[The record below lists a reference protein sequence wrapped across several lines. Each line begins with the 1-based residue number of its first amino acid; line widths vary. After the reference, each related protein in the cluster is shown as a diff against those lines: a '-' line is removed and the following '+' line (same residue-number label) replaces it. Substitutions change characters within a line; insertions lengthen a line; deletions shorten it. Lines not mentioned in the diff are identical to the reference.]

1 MKKVMKKTIAMIMTT
16 TMLAATLCGCSAKNG
31 KNESKD
37 ANASTEETNTTS
49 GNQTEEGSTSDEKQI
64 TLKFWHTYGDS
75 EEAVFL
81 NTVIPLWNEKHPNIK
96 IDAVRQD
103 SSNYHQMIVSG
114 FGTGD
119 IPDVARIDIVNT
131 ASYAEQGGLVAL
143 SDYSDFAEIKDTYL
157 EAPLSTNYYQGSYY
171 GLPLDTNCKA
181 AVVNMNKMNEIG
193 LKEIPETMEE
203 FVEAAKTYGDY
214 TLSVSGTGDWDLYP
228 YFWLFGG
235 TLTDDG
241 YTKATGYLNS
251 EESINA
257 INTLIQL
264 HNDKV
269 LTIRDVDGTVD
280 AWDGISSGDFAMF
293 FEGPWYFGSY
303 DDTASKNIYP
313 GLIPSYNGRS
323 ASVVGG
329 ENIVV
334 FSTSKNKDAAYE
346 FSKFMTSEE
355 VQLAMLTAGQLP
367 VLKSMVD
374 NKEITDNPVWSVYMK
389 QMESA
394 MARIPSPNHTAI
406 GEIWSDTMANIFA
419 YGKDV
424 KTELDNAATLIDEQL
439 Q

>member
-1 MKKVMKKTIAMIMTT
+1 MRKVMKKTIAMMMTT
-16 TMLAATLCGCSAKNG
+16 TILASILCGCSAKNE
-31 KNESKD
+31 KNTSKD
-37 ANASTEETNTTS
+37 TNASTEETSSTS
-49 GNQTEEGSTSDEKQI
+49 GTQEEDAGTSEDEQI

-75 EEAVFL
+75 EEDAFL
-81 NTVIPLWNEKHPNIK
+81 NKVIPLWNEKHPNIK

-143 SDYSDFAEIKDTYL
+143 SDYSDFSEIKDNYL

-181 AVVNMNKMNEIG
+181 TVVNMNKLNEMG

-203 FVEAAKTYGDY
+203 FVAAAKTYGDY

-235 TLTDDG
+235 KLTDDG

-269 LTIRDVDGTVD
+269 LTIRDIDGTVD

-303 DDTASKNIYP
+303 DDTVSQNIYP
-313 GLIPSYNGRS
+313 ALIPSYNGRS

-334 FSTSKNKDAAYE
+334 FSTRDR
-346 FSKFMTSEE
+346 
-355 VQLAMLTAGQLP
+355 
-367 VLKSMVD
+367 KSV
-374 NKEITDNPVWSVYMK
+374 V
-389 QMESA
+389 
-394 MARIPSPNHTAI
+394 
-406 GEIWSDTMANIFA
+406 
-419 YGKDV
+419 
-424 KTELDNAATLIDEQL
+424 
-439 Q
+439 